1 MSEKEVVD
9 TQPTPK
15 APIGT
20 RLQNKARHI
29 VTKVTTRDGWVG
41 DYDFGWLCLP
51 TLPYGKGGSRKL
63 PPFYGLEDDIPLLLA
78 IICGF
83 QHALAMLAGLITPP
97 IIFSS
102 ALSLDP
108 STSSYLIS
116 SSLIGC
122 GILSAIQMARIPL
135 WGRYYWGTGLLT
147 VVGIS
152 FATLS
157 TGFAIFAALYADG
170 TCPSTTNPDGTI
182 TRGPCPD
189 AYGMLLGT
197 SMLCSLLNM
206 ALSFAPA
213 KTLKRIFPPVVT
225 GTVIVMIGAS
235 LIGESGVL
243 NWGGGSNNCHN
254 RPADGIFRLCP
265 TIFAPRAALWG
276 SPQFIGLGFLSFVTI
291 LLVELFGSPFLKNA
305 SIIVGLVV
313 GCIVA
318 GATGYIDG
326 SPIRTSPAI
335 TFIWVHTFKL
345 RIHPPAILPM
355 LAVYISLAMEAIGD
369 ITASAEVSRVAV
381 EGYEFDTRIQ
391 GGVLGDGIGGLLS
404 GLMTNPPL
412 SIFAQNN
419 GVIAIT
425 RCANRKAG
433 WWCCAFLIFFGILGK
448 VSGVFLSI
456 PNPVLGGVTTFLFA
470 TVMTSGIRV
479 LSYINWSRR
488 NRFILAAAM
497 SFGIG
502 NLLAPSWYEHLFD
515 SVEDTASPGLRGLFD
530 SITIILSTP
539 FLSAGIIA
547 VLLNVI
553 LPDNEIVP
561 KDQPPV
567 VHDEDHD
574 VEAQPITHATAE
586 DAESVSSKN
595 EKK

>member
-1 MSEKEVVD
+1 MAEQPAVVAS
-9 TQPTPK
+9 QPTPK
-15 APIGT
+15 VPMGT
-20 RLQNKARHI
+20 RIQNKARHI
-29 VTKVTTRDGWVG
+29 VTKVTTRDGWIG
-41 DYDFGWLCLP
+41 GYDFGWLCMP
-51 TLPYGKGGSRKL
+51 TLPYGKNSTRKL

-78 IICGF
+78 MICGF

-102 ALSLDP
+102 ALSLDA

-122 GILSAIQMARIPL
+122 GILSAVQMARIPL

-157 TGFAIFAALYADG
+157 TGFSIFNALYTNG
-170 TCPSTTNPDGTI
+170 TCPSTTSATGTVV
-182 TRGPCPD
+182 RGSCPD

-206 ALSFAPA
+206 GLSFAPA

-235 LIGESGVL
+235 LVGESGVV
-243 NWGGGSNNCHN
+243 NWGGGSSCHE
-254 RPADGIFRLCP
+254 RPPDGLFRLCP
-265 TIFAPRAALWG
+265 TINAPRAAPWG
-276 SPQFIGLGFLSFVTI
+276 SPQYIGLGFLSFVTI
-291 LLVELFGSPFLKNA
+291 LNA
-305 SIIVGLVV
+305 SIIVGLIV

-326 SPIRTSPAI
+326 SPIKRSPAI

-345 RIHPPAILPM
+345 KIHPPAILPM

-381 EGYEFDTRIQ
+381 EGPEFDSRIQ
-391 GGVLGDGIGGLLS
+391 GGVLGDGIGGLIS

-433 WWCCAFLIFFGILGK
+433 WWCCTFLIIFGILGK
-448 VSGVFLSI
+448 LSGVFLSI

-479 LSYINWSRR
+479 LSYITWTRR
-488 NRFILAAAM
+488 NRFTLAAAM
-497 SFGIG
+497 SFGVG
-502 NLLAPSWYEHLFD
+502 NLLAPTWYTFLFEGVD
-515 SVEDTASPGLRGLFD
+515 NPGSGLQGLFD
-530 SITIILSTP
+530 SITIVLSTP

-547 VLLNVI
+547 VLLNLI

-561 KDQPPV
+561 KDREPEPT
-567 VHDEDHD
+567 ERD
-574 VEAQPITHATAE
+574 VEAQPVIHRDETA
-586 DAESVSSKN
+586 DAESMSSD
-595 EKK
+595 EKKRKEPVA